1 MGTEHRERRA
11 GMDEFSNRLT
21 RIETLVETELGE
33 DGRIHSEIAD
43 VADIVT
49 RIDDTLR
56 GSNGAGL
63 GERVR
68 KLEKNQSL
76 IITGL
81 GLALTAAARVAWEW
95 SRTKIGL

>member
-1 MGTEHRERRA
+1 MEELIR
-11 GMDEFSNRLT
+11 RLT
-21 RIETLVETELGE
+21 RVETLVEEELGA
-33 DGRIHSEIAD
+33 DGRLHQDIND
-43 VADIVT
+43 VAEIVT

-76 IITGL
+76 IISGL
-81 GLALTAAARVAWEW
+81 GMALLAAARVAWEW
-95 SRTKIGL
+95 TRTKVGL